1 MWQGSDME
9 ASEKVKKHGGEHL
22 VPGSL
27 QLATR
32 AAEAKSWPG
41 HVTKGVVLTIRMIV
55 WVTL

>member
-1 MWQGSDME
+1 ME

-27 QLATR
+27 QLATH